1 MSSGAVLGVVR
12 SQWNAAAI
20 VDEMLTTHFEPR
32 DLSVLFPDPDVLQHP
47 SDIGPGD
54 PVGMLAGV
62 GVMAIPGVG
71 TLLACG
77 PLLPGL
83 ARAQP
88 AGTGGGVPQ
97 TLLEL
102 GVGFADAARY
112 LNKLRSGHTLI
123 AVRGHDLLDMTL
135 AEDIL
140 IRFGAEDVWVSSKVL
155 ARSGS
160 EAVAAEPIAA
170 ETALSSFSF

>member
-1 MSSGAVLGVVR
+1 MTSGAVLGVVR

-20 VDEMLTTHFEPR
+20 VDEMLGTHFEPK
-32 DLSVLFPDPDVLQHP
+32 DLSVLFPDPDLLQHP
-47 SDIGPGD
+47 GDIGPGD
-54 PVGMLAGV
+54 PVGMLAGA
-62 GVMAIPGVG
+62 GVMSIPGVG

-88 AGTGGGVPQ
+88 AGMGGGVPQ

-112 LNKLRSGHTLI
+112 LNKLRAGNTLI
-123 AVRGHDLLDMTL
+123 AVRGNDLLDINV

-140 IRFGAEDVWVSSKVL
+140 IRFGAEDVWVSTHFLS
-155 ARSGS
+155 RNRS
-160 EAVAAEPIAA
+160 EAAGAEPTSA
-170 ETALSSFSF
+170 ETAL